1 MRQRARWWGEVK
13 ELFLEFAKKGA
24 MTPEELAAILR
35 RKPNWV
41 RDNSRGSNPLI
52 PRLPG
57 KPIRFDPMVM
67 IEVFCRPLVADQKP
81 RSLTIERHK
90 TGEKPIGGYRKC
102 L

>member
-1 MRQRARWWGEVK
+1 MK
-13 ELFLEFAKKGA
+13 ELFLQYAQKGA
-24 MTPEELAAILR
+24 MTPDELSAILR
-35 RKPNWV
+35 RKTSWV
-41 RDNSRGSNPLI
+41 LDNSRGSKALI

-67 IEVFCRPLVADQKP
+67 IEVFCRPLVVDQRP

-90 TGEKPIGGYRKC
+90 TGEKPKGGYRKC